1 MTEFHFAT
9 VWEALADR
17 FADQTVLRH
26 GDKSRSWRDYDERAA
41 RIATALDK
49 AGLKPDS
56 KFGLYLYNSPEYL
69 EAQFGGFKM
78 RGVPVNVNYRYT
90 EDELVYLLDN
100 SDSEALFFHAGFAD
114 RVAAIKD
121 KLPNIKLFI
130 EVDDDSGQHFDDAVK
145 FEDLIVAHEPM
156 PRIDRPASD
165 IYMLYTG
172 GTTGMPKGVM
182 YTVGTLTEGF
192 MLGYDFR
199 GFPRPETVDQVVE
212 ACVKVHEAGA
222 KPVSL
227 VCCPL
232 MHGTGMWVGAMIP
245 MMLGG
250 TIITMPNVHFD
261 ADLVW
266 QNVEKHKATDVTI
279 VGDAFAKPMLQ
290 ALDAAQE
297 NGSPYDISSVGLI
310 ISSGVMWTAP
320 VKEGL
325 LKHGDMMLA
334 DMMGSTEGTMGQQI
348 TSRELPAKTAK
359 FELGENV
366 KVFTEDG
373 KEVKPGSGEI
383 GMIATAGN
391 VPVGYYK
398 DPEKSAKTF
407 REVDGVRYS
416 FPGDFAQVEADGT
429 ITLLG
434 RGSVCINTA
443 GEKVFP
449 EEVEEAIKSHPGI
462 YDCLVVGLPDD
473 RFGERV
479 TAVVSPRD
487 GQSVDAEPLIE
498 HTRTKLAGYKLPKS
512 IIPVET
518 VKRAPNGKADYKW
531 AKRTAADAL
540 GITLPN

>member
-1 MTEFHFAT
+1 MVDYHFAT
-9 VWEALADR
+9 AWEALAD
-17 FADQTVLRH
+17 AHKDKTVLVH
-26 GDKSRSWRDYDERAA
+26 GDRSVSWADYDARAA
-41 RIATALDK
+41 RIATALIE

-69 EAQFGGFKM
+69 EAQYGGFKM
-78 RGVPVNVNYRYT
+78 RGVPINVNYRYT
-90 EDELVYLLDN
+90 EDELVYLLEN
-100 SDSEALFFHAGFAD
+100 SDSEALFFHATFAD
-114 RVAAIKD
+114 RVAAIKH
-121 KLPNIKLFI
+121 KLSGIKLFV
-130 EVDDDSGQHFDDAVK
+130 EVADGSGQHLDDAVE
-145 FEDLIVAHEPM
+145 FEKLIESNDPM
-156 PRIDRPASD
+156 PRIERPASD

-182 YTVGTLTEGF
+182 YTQGTLAEGF

-199 GFPRPETVDQVVE
+199 GFPRPETLEDLVDASQ
-212 ACVKVHEAGA
+212 KVHEAGA
-222 KPVSL
+222 KPTSL

-250 TIITMPNVHFD
+250 TVITMPNVHFD

-266 QNVEKHKATDVTI
+266 RNVEHHKATDVTI

-290 ALDAAQE
+290 ALDTAVE
-297 NGSPYDISSVGLI
+297 SGTPYDISSVGLI

-325 LKHGDMMLA
+325 LKHGAMMLA
-334 DMMGSTEGTMGQQI
+334 DMMGSTEGAMGQQI
-348 TSRELPAKTAK
+348 TSRDMPAKTAK

-366 KVFTEDG
+366 RVFTEDG
-373 KEVKPGSGEI
+373 KEVTPGSGEI
-383 GMIATAGN
+383 GMIATSGN

-398 DPEKSAKTF
+398 DPEKSARTF
-407 REVDGVRYS
+407 KELNGVRYS

-449 EEVEEAIKSHPGI
+449 EEVEEALKSHPSVD
-462 YDCLVVGLPDD
+462 DCLVVGIPDD

-479 TAVVSPRD
+479 TAVASCNEGGTINV
-487 GQSVDAEPLIE
+487 ETLIE
-498 HTRTKLAGYKLPKS
+498 HSRTKLAGYKLPKS
-512 IIPVET
+512 IIPVDT

-531 AKRTAADAL
+531 AKRTAAEAL
-540 GITLPN
+540 GVRLPG

>member
-1 MTEFHFAT
+1 MTDFHFAT
-9 VWEALADR
+9 IWEALSDHYQ
-17 FADQTVLRH
+17 DQIALLH
-26 GDKSRSWRDYDERAA
+26 GDAQRSWTDYDSRAA
-41 RIATALDK
+41 RIATALTE

-69 EAQFGGFKM
+69 EAQYGGFKM
-78 RGVPVNVNYRYT
+78 RGVPINVNYRYT

-100 SDSEALFFHAGFAD
+100 SDSEALFYHATFSD

-121 KLPNIKLFI
+121 KLPGIKLYV
-130 EVDDDSGQHFDDAVK
+130 EVADGSGQHMEGAVD
-145 FEDLIVAHEPM
+145 FEQTIASHDPM
-156 PRIDRPASD
+156 PRIDRPSSD

-182 YTVGTLTEGF
+182 YTQGQMAEGF
-192 MLGYDFR
+192 LLGYDFR
-199 GFPRPETVDQVVE
+199 GFPRPETVDGIVD
-212 ACVKVHEAGA
+212 ASAKVHAAGA

-232 MHGTGMWVGAMIP
+232 MHGTGMWVGSMIP

-250 TIITMPNVHFD
+250 TVITMPNIHFD

-266 QNVEKHKATDVTI
+266 QNVEKHKATDLTI

-290 ALDAAQE
+290 ALDAAATD
-297 NGSPYDISSVGLI
+297 GRPYDISSVGMI

-348 TSRELPAKTAK
+348 TSRDLPAKTAK
-359 FELGENV
+359 FELAENV

-373 KEVKPGSGEI
+373 KEVEPGSGEI
-383 GMIATAGN
+383 GMLATAGN

-407 REVDGVRYS
+407 KEVNGERYS

-462 YDCLVVGLPDD
+462 YDCLVVGIPDD

-479 TAVVSPRD
+479 TAVVSCRE
-487 GQSVDAEPLIE
+487 GQSVDAEPLID

-512 IIPVET
+512 IIPVDT

-531 AKRTAADAL
+531 AKQTAAEAL
-540 GITLPN
+540 GVSLPA